1 MPTIALAH
9 AHGAELHYETH
20 GESGPWLVLLNGM
33 SQSTASW
40 MTHAR
45 HLRESMRV
53 LTYDARGQYRSPLAG
68 TRPGLDDHVSDLVAL
83 LDALGVQRAV
93 ACGFSH
99 GARIALR
106 LAATRP
112 ERVSALVLTS
122 TGDDHDA
129 MRRTIIRR
137 WVEVLDRGGLE
148 AMAWCSLT
156 DILGRDYLEANEAY
170 VEAMVRA
177 TLQRNHADALRVL
190 LLAMRSFPDPLQDAV
205 RVRCRALL
213 MTSATD
219 LLVSEDSARRL
230 AAALPD
236 VRHVVIGPSGHTVPI
251 EQPEA
256 WRSELQAFVQS
267 VA

>member
-1 MPTIALAH
+1 MPTMTLAH
-9 AHGAELHYETH
+9 AHGAELYYETH
-20 GESGPWLVLLNGM
+20 GESGRWLVLLNGM

-40 MTHAR
+40 MTHTR

-68 TRPGLDDHVSDLVAL
+68 TRPALDDHVADLVAL
-83 LDALGVQRAV
+83 LDAIGVDRVV

-106 LAATRP
+106 LAATYP
-112 ERVSALVLTS
+112 DRVQGLALTS
-122 TGDDHDA
+122 TGDDNDA
-129 MRRTIIRR
+129 MRRTIVRR

-156 DILGRDYLEANEAY
+156 DILGREYLEANEAY

-177 TLQRNHADALRVL
+177 TLQRNHTDALREL
-190 LLAMRSFPDPLQDAV
+190 LVAMRQFPDPLADAA
-205 RVRCRALL
+205 RVRCPSLL

-219 LLVSEDSARRL
+219 LLVSEASALRL
-230 AAALPD
+230 AASLPD
-236 VRHVVIGPSGHTVPI
+236 VRHAVIGPSGHTVPI
-251 EQPEA
+251 EQPDV
-256 WRSELQAFVQS
+256 WRAELRAFVAR
-267 VA
+267 VG